1 MLITHNPATQR
12 FETVIDGHTAF
23 LSYQVIDDTTLN
35 YNHTIVP
42 SALGGRGIGSAL
54 VKFALDTAQ
63 AHHKKIVPSC
73 SFVANYIDK
82 HPNYQSLL
90 AHQSPF
96 N

>member
-1 MLITHNPATQR
+1 MNITHNAATQR
-12 FETVIDGHTAF
+12 FETTIDGITAY
-23 LSYQVIDDTTLN
+23 LSYQTIDDNTLE
-35 YNHTIVP
+35 YQHTIVP

-90 AHQSPF
+90 AHQSSF